1 MRVRRLGDVA
11 FEMNPLFVAEDE
23 QPSDLMST
31 MRMAADGSHVVFAQ
45 KIITPY
51 ITLESRENGWLDDT
65 QRLALLAMREQVAG
79 TWELEYVDGSTET
92 VRIAVEKQMS
102 FTPLWEG
109 CDHYTAVIPLAKI

>member
-1 MRVRRLGDVA
+1 MRVKKLGNVE
-11 FEMNPLFVAEDE
+11 FTTNPLFVAEDD
-23 QPSDLMST
+23 QPADIMST

-45 KIITPY
+45 KIVTPY
-51 ITLESRENGWLDDT
+51 ITLESRENGWIDDA
-65 QRLALLAMREQVAG
+65 QRLELLGMREQLG
-79 TWELEYVDGSTET
+79 STWELEYTDGTTET

>member
-1 MRVRRLGDVA
+1 MRVKRLGNVM
-11 FEMNPLFVAEDE
+11 FEMNPLFVKEDDA
-23 QPSDLMST
+23 PDDLIGM

-65 QRLALLAMREQVAG
+65 QRLALLAMREQLG
-79 TWELEYVDGSTET
+79 NTWELEYVDGSTET
-92 VRIAVEKQMS
+92 VRIAMEKQMS